1 MKNILIIS
9 LLAFASQ
16 VAQASETV
24 EINRVKYTK
33 YSEDE
38 IRSMIVKMNSLQP
51 DMSAKQ
57 VISIM
62 GQPIRE
68 QLVSNSPPQRI
79 LVYPLSIVVSL
90 YLNSR
95 SREWAVS
102 TPKLYGTPLCQ
113 TDEGTTQKD
122 AIGASVTEYP
132 AINCIPRKFGQSS
145 APQKSGMPT
154 AKTSASWELL
164 REVPARGIFS
174 GSKQYFDAKNVEL
187 KGQIK
192 VVRAMYSFDSVQRVS
207 FAPPYKSYIE
217 LTWVSCDQAKIDSGE
232 NLFYKVTDYY
242 AGDMGTGQLVKSSI
256 SKDGYENDALNWQ
269 KDYNETFTKKF
280 CG

>member
-90 YLNSR
+90 LSA
-95 SREWAVS
+95 AV
-102 TPKLYGTPLCQ
+102 
-113 TDEGTTQKD
+113 
-122 AIGASVTEYP
+122 V
-132 AINCIPRKFGQSS
+132 N
-145 APQKSGMPT
+145 
-154 AKTSASWELL
+154 
-164 REVPARGIFS
+164 
-174 GSKQYFDAKNVEL
+174 
-187 KGQIK
+187 
-192 VVRAMYSFDSVQRVS
+192 
-207 FAPPYKSYIE
+207 
-217 LTWVSCDQAKIDSGE
+217 
-232 NLFYKVTDYY
+232 
-242 AGDMGTGQLVKSSI
+242 
-256 SKDGYENDALNWQ
+256 
-269 KDYNETFTKKF
+269 
-280 CG
+280 